1 MQTVSTLQ
9 KECNGRSN
17 LFLFFLLAYSCFTML
32 CQFLYNQLL
41 CSQYRKVNQ
50 LHVYVQPLFFGFPPD
65 LGHHR
70 ALSRVPCA
78 IQQVLICYLFY
89 TWYQQCM
96 SFPGGT
102 NSKEP
107 ACQCRRHKRCDFDP
121 WVRKIPWRR
130 ARQLTPVSLP
140 RASPGRRSLTKP
152 QFMGSQRV
160 GHDSATMSICF

>member
-9 KECNGRSN
+9 KECNGGHN
-17 LFLFFLLAYSCFTML
+17 LSLFFLLAYNCFTML

-50 LHVYVQPLFFGFPPD
+50 LHVYIHPLFFGFF

-78 IQQVLICYLFY
+78 IYQVLICYLFY

-96 SFPGGT
+96 SLPGGT
-102 NSKEP
+102 SSKEP
-107 ACQCRRHKRCDFDP
+107 TCQCRRHKRCGFHP

-130 ARQLTPVSLP
+130 AWQLAPVSLP
-140 RASPGRRSLTKP
+140 RASPGQRSLTKP

-160 GHDSATMSICF
+160 GHD